1 MITHSVWIG
10 PKLGL
15 MEKLTLTLLVKHGNN
30 PTLWVKGKVDGVP
43 DGVKVEQ
50 LPKDILQPIGFA
62 GNPHP
67 YIPNGGIGAFAHWS
81 DYFALETLY
90 RHGGT
95 WVQMDCAVTV
105 KLNLEDYTFSPWLS
119 SISPS

>member
-50 LPKDILQPIGFA
+50 LPKDIIA
-62 GNPHP
+62 
-67 YIPNGGIGAFAHWS
+67 AHRLRRQSAPLHSERRDW
-81 DYFALETLY
+81 
-90 RHGGT
+90 
-95 WVQMDCAVTV
+95 
-105 KLNLEDYTFSPWLS
+105 
-119 SISPS
+119 